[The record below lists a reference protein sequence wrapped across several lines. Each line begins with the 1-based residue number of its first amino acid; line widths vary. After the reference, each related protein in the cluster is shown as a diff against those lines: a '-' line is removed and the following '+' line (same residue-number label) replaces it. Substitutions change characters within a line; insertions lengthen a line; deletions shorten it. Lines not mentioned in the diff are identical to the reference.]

1 MKTKQDFWRL
11 LGDYER
17 LATDEGVALREVNL
31 AALARLADQKTVVA
45 EAVLELA
52 AEGGLSIPTD
62 RFQNLIAKQN
72 ENLAIT
78 QEQLARMNCEQQNL
92 ATASQRL
99 NHVGRAY
106 KQKSG
111 NESAILNKG

>member
-31 AALARLADQKTVVA
+31 AALARLREKKTVVA
-45 EAVLELA
+45 EAVLGFA
-52 AEGGLSIPTD
+52 AQGGLSIPTV

-72 ENLAIT
+72 ENLAIA
-78 QEQLARMNCEQQNL
+78 QAQLARMNCEQQNL
-92 ATASQRL
+92 ASASQRL
-99 NHVGRAY
+99 SHIGRAY
-106 KQKSG
+106 KQEPGKA
-111 NESAILNKG
+111 SATLAKG